1 MEKRQLPFLTVAAL
15 AHLIK
20 THEVSPVEVVEAYL
34 ERIERLNPPL
44 HAFLTVC
51 PEDARRA
58 ARTAEHEMAHGAYR
72 GSLHGIPYAVK
83 DQLSTRG
90 IRTTAGSPLFADVVP
105 DEDATVIAKLHQAGA
120 ILLGKLNMTEFG
132 TTGFSHQFSTPRNP
146 WDLARY
152 TGGSSSG
159 SGAATTAGLCATSLG
174 EDTGGSIRFPA
185 AWCGV
190 VGLRPSWGRVSRYGL
205 MPGVWSM
212 DTLGPLARSVT
223 DCALTLEVIAGHDPK
238 DPYTWNVPVP
248 PYTQALDGNI
258 TGLRVGV
265 VREQLDTDLV
275 QPEVREAVRRAIAVL
290 RELGATV
297 EDVSIPLSTHAGAIS
312 GGLRVEAPRRY
323 RMLLQS
329 RLQEI
334 GHDNRI
340 GYLTGALL
348 PAQAYYKAQQLRV
361 LLRQQVLQALEQVDV
376 LVQPTAG
383 LVAQPVEP
391 DPIIDSKTKT
401 NRLSWLLTTT
411 YSLANVPALSIPCGF
426 STPQGGTALPIGLQ
440 IAGKPFAEVTVFKV
454 AHAYEQQTPWHHQRP
469 PL

>member
-1 MEKRQLPFLTVAAL
+1 MEQSQLPFLTIAAL
-15 AHLIK
+15 ARLIK
-20 THEVSPVEVVEAYL
+20 TQEVSPVEVVEAHL
-34 ERIERLNPPL
+34 ERIERLNPQL

-51 PEDARRA
+51 HEDARRA
-58 ARTAEHEMAHGAYR
+58 ASAAAHEMAHGAYR
-72 GSLHGIPYAVK
+72 GPLHGIPFAVK
-83 DQLSTRG
+83 DQLYTRG
-90 IRTTAGSPLFADVVP
+90 IRTTAGSPLFGDFVP
-105 DEDATVIAKLHQAGA
+105 DEEATVIAKLQQAGA

-132 TTGFSHQFSTPRNP
+132 TTGFSHQFATPRNP
-146 WDLARY
+146 WDLERY

-159 SGAATTAGLCATSLG
+159 SGAATAACLCATSLG

-185 AWCGV
+185 AWCGL

-205 MPGVWSM
+205 MTGVWSM
-212 DTLGPLARSVT
+212 DTVGPLARSVE
-223 DCALTLEVIAGHDPK
+223 DCALTLEAIAGHDPK

-248 PYTQALDGNI
+248 HYTQALDGNI
-258 TGLRVGV
+258 HGIRVGV

-297 EDVSIPLSTHAGAIS
+297 QDVSLPLSAHAGAIS
-312 GGLRVEAPRRY
+312 GGLRVEAPMRY
-323 RMLLQS
+323 RALLQS

-348 PAQAYYKAQQLRV
+348 PAQAYYKAQKLRV
-361 LLRQQVLQALEQVDV
+361 VLRQRVLQALEQVDV

-383 LVAQPVEP
+383 LVAQQVEP

-411 YSLANVPALSIPCGF
+411 YSLANVPALSIPCGVHAL
-426 STPQGGTALPIGLQ
+426 QGGTALPIGLQ